1 VFIDF
6 FYELKKKGIPVTL
19 IEWLDL
25 MEALSKGLSFSSL
38 TGFYYLARSVLIKS
52 ESHFDSY
59 DIAFSRYFKGIETPE
74 EIIEDALNWL
84 DRVGSLKFKSIKEKA
99 GIAQTD
105 IDELRQSMANRLNDL
120 HGIKKEEQQSAGT
133 GGESSVGN
141 HGIHPNGFRMGG
153 DTGGL
158 SAIKVAA
165 ERKYRG
171 YRNDKITGV
180 RQFEMALRS
189 LRQLSSRV
197 EGPKDQLD
205 LDETIGAT
213 GQNGGFLKLI
223 WDRPRQNMYK
233 VIVLMDSAGSIDR
246 YHDICSRLF
255 TAANRTTH
263 FKEIKF
269 YYFHNCIYDKIY
281 TNYMI
286 NEDDSIKTVD
296 FLRTN
301 NSDYRLIIVGD
312 AAMAPSELTKIGGAI
327 AWDQYNK
334 ETGITWLKR
343 LARHFPYSIWLN
355 PVPSSFWG
363 REPDFVTV
371 NMIRD
376 IFPMFEL
383 NPRGLEQGI
392 KKIRTKNH

>member
-1 VFIDF
+1 
-6 FYELKKKGIPVTL
+6 
-19 IEWLDL
+19 
-25 MEALSKGLSFSSL
+25 
-38 TGFYYLARSVLIKS
+38 
-52 ESHFDSY
+52 
-59 DIAFSRYFKGIETPE
+59 
-74 EIIEDALNWL
+74 
-84 DRVGSLKFKSIKEKA
+84 
-99 GIAQTD
+99 
-105 IDELRQSMANRLNDL
+105 
-120 HGIKKEEQQSAGT
+120 
-133 GGESSVGN
+133 
-141 HGIHPNGFRMGG
+141 
-153 DTGGL
+153 
-158 SAIKVAA
+158 
-165 ERKYRG
+165 
-171 YRNDKITGV
+171 
-180 RQFEMALRS
+180 MALRS